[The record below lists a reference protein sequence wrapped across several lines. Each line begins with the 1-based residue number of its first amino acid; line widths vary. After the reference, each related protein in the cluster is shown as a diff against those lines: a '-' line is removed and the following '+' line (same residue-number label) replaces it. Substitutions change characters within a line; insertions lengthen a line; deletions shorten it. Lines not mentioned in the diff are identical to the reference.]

1 MTTRFINP
9 PTISKPP
16 GYTHVVETT
25 GLTGEQIQGSSKSL
39 DEVRNLEK
47 KLGSMRSK
55 EVKSGV
61 PKEANQWSAYP
72 QTDLSSPTKVE
83 K

>member
-1 MTTRFINP
+1 
-9 PTISKPP
+9 
-16 GYTHVVETT
+16 VVQTA

-55 EVKSGV
+55 EVK
-61 PKEANQWSAYP
+61 K
-72 QTDLSSPTKVE
+72 
-83 K
+83 

>member
-1 MTTRFINP
+1 M
-9 PTISKPP
+9 
-16 GYTHVVETT
+16 VETA
-25 GLTGEQIQGSSKSL
+25 GLSGEQIQGSSKSL

-47 KLGSMRSK
+47 RLGSVRSQ

-61 PKEANQWSAYP
+61 PKGANQWSADP
-72 QTDLSSPTKVE
+72 QTDLRSPTKAE